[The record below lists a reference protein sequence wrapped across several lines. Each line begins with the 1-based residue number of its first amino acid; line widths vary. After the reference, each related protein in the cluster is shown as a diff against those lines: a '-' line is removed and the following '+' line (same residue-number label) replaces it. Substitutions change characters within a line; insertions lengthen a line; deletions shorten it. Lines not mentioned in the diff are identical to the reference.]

1 LAPGIIKGFHTAHE
15 YFPEAGARPTADVD
29 AVLPPEHVPHA
40 MAILRDAGFVSEYAT
55 RSGSKS
61 EWVPPGHDGEVRS
74 HELWHARNPWK
85 LDVHDGLNFAAIMQ
99 VVQTRQ
105 TPAFAEVLHIGG
117 VPLRVCDPNE
127 LISVLATHG
136 STEIYSQRLLR
147 LVELVLVVRRAESLG
162 RLDWSEVEAS
172 LARRGTRRFAY
183 PLLTLVEQ
191 LAPNSVPAPV
201 LARLRSDT
209 TRRIREV
216 TSRFTPT
223 APILDERFSLSERL
237 LWASGVRATAR
248 RFWRMISPLEGA
260 SLRARW
266 LAYRHRATRVVS
278 MLFGRPGSGDDTR

>member
-1 LAPGIIKGFHTAHE
+1 
-15 YFPEAGARPTADVD
+15 
-29 AVLPPEHVPHA
+29 
-40 MAILRDAGFVSEYAT
+40 
-55 RSGSKS
+55 
-61 EWVPPGHDGEVRS
+61 VPPDHDGGVRS

-85 LDVHDGLNFAAIMQ
+85 LDLHDGLNFAAIMQ

-183 PLLTLVEQ
+183 PLLTLVQQ
-191 LAPNSVPAPV
+191 LAPNTVPAPV